1 MLQKHR
7 FTFGINQIH
16 LFYYILSIPFNSFYS
31 IVFYCHS
38 HLLPGAIAL
47 LALVQMGQIA
57 SHCVLIFKQCGSV
70 TLKEILD
77 CASAGGVVGGG
88 DDDDDGGVE
97 G

>member
-7 FTFGINQIH
+7 FPFGINQIH
-16 LFYYILSIPFNSFYS
+16 LFYSIPSHLILFYS

-38 HLLPGAIAL
+38 HLLPGALAL

-57 SHCVLIFKQCGSV
+57 SVLIFKQCCSV
-70 TLKEILD
+70 ILKEILD
-77 CASAGGVVGGG
+77 CASAGVVGG
-88 DDDDDGGVE
+88 DDDDGGVE